1 MRAAWRPGACPMP
14 AVRRRTQ
21 RIVPVP
27 TVRRRTHESF
37 RCPPRAADT
46 RIALVST
53 VRRRTHELLRRP
65 PQAADTRIA
74 PVPTTGGGHA
84 NRSGVQ
90 PRAADTRI
98 APVPIVRRRT
108 HESFRCPPS
117 GGGQANRSGADRPA
131 ADTRI
136 VPVSTASGGHTN
148 RSGAHRERRTQR
160 MPAPHGTGVVRPR
173 YHPRCAAAPPS
184 RPATPLTA
192 PRRRARLTRA
202 SPVMALPLIT
212 VGAPAEP
219 TGVGH
224 RGSRSLARSVGGSGG
239 IFARRGCTRL
249 APSRARLAA
258 AGDGLLAPSQP
269 VCRV

>member
-1 MRAAWRPGACPMP
+1 MRAARRPGACPCP
-14 AVRRRTQ
+14 PSGGGHTNRSGVHRERRT
-21 RIVPVP
+21 RESLRCRPSGGGHTNRSGVHH
-27 TVRRRTHESF
+27 RRRTHESL
-37 RCPPRAADT
+37 RCPPSGGGHTNRSGVH
-46 RIALVST
+46 RE
-53 VRRRTHELLRRP
+53 RRTHELLRCP

-74 PVPTTGGGHA
+74 PVPTTGGGRT
-84 NRSGVQ
+84 NCPGV
-90 PRAADTRI
+90 R
-98 APVPIVRRRT
+98 
-108 HESFRCPPS
+108 
-117 GGGQANRSGADRPA
+117 RPA
-131 ADTRI
+131 ANKKR
-136 VPVSTASGGHTN
+136 
-148 RSGAHRERRTQR
+148 
-160 MPAPHGTGVVRPR
+160 PAPHGTGVVRPR

-239 IFARRGCTRL
+239 IFARRGCARL